1 VTRGTMSMT
10 LSERIRRGEI
20 AVAKAKATGRW
31 DLAGWERRLEELK
44 RQMREAA
51 TATVATI
58 EGEKAGSVAEV
69 ARVAVAKEPRIDPT
83 EGRIVAVLIESSV
96 LGADIWLA
104 FDESFDAGDGLAV
117 FYADELEF
125 LKNKNA
131 QTLREIHETKLAF
144 GAGSRVRQ

>member
-51 TATVATI
+51 TATVATV

-69 ARVAVAKEPRIDPT
+69 ARVAVAKEPRIDAT
-83 EGRIVAVLIESSV
+83 EGRIVAVLIASEV
-96 LGADIWLA
+96 LAADIWFAL
-104 FDESFDAGDGLAV
+104 DDSFDANDGQAV
-117 FYADELEF
+117 FYPDELPF
-125 LKNKNA
+125 LATKDA
-131 QTLREIHETKLAF
+131 ATLKEIHKVKLAF
-144 GAGSRVRQ
+144 PGSRVRQ